1 MARQLGFTSTST
13 CYSHNV
19 KQVIWKRV
27 SFFRNALHSCFHPI
41 RKPATVSLNNRGVFK
56 ASLPS
61 PTGSDVVES
70 KEYSSQYSLGIL
82 AAILLLLPESAE
94 ASALDVLQDIFKS
107 KPGSLVHPFVMLG
120 VLGTSLY
127 TFYLGYQ
134 SRRIRE
140 ADSET
145 KKQLVKGRF
154 GQRHYQTSAIL
165 LAVLTFFTFEGMANT
180 FTRTGKL
187 FPGPHLYAGL
197 GSVTVMSIM
206 ASLAPFMQ
214 QGKNTARNIHF
225 VLAFVVVGLIG
236 SQLQSGYHI
245 LARLLGWE

>member
-1 MARQLGFTSTST
+1 MAQQLGFTSTFA
-13 CYSHNV
+13 CYSHNC
-19 KQVIWKRV
+19 KQIIRKGNSLFGTAFRQQFHKLHKPASV
-27 SFFRNALHSCFHPI
+27 SLHS
-41 RKPATVSLNNRGVFK
+41 RGVLR
-56 ASLPS
+56 ASF
-61 PTGSDVVES
+61 PTHSDS
-70 KEYSSQYSLGIL
+70 KEYFNPYWLGIL
-82 AAILLLLPESAE
+82 ATVLLMLPESAD
-94 ASALDVLQDIFKS
+94 ASSLDVLQDIFKS
-107 KPGSLVHPFVMLG
+107 KPLSLVHPFVMLG

-214 QGKNTARNIHF
+214 QGKTTARNIHF
-225 VLAFVVVGLIG
+225 ALAFVVVGLIG